1 MRCLLKKNVTLSK
14 EQIMRMTNK
23 EYYKLSERARNAV
36 DAADKNRTK
45 YAAQDTV
52 QRNAEAAG
60 IKDLTTD
67 EFRKATKAIQPRMRL
82 DRKKTAARAVAIDKR
97 EAKKTAAKRAAAAVG
112 NAPAVKKAAPN
123 LTGKTA
129 SFIAAQKAKEAAKK
143 VAESRRKKD
152 LEFKKEA
159 AKKKGKK

>member
-1 MRCLLKKNVTLSK
+1 
-14 EQIMRMTNK
+14 MRMTNK

-112 NAPAVKKAAPN
+112 NPVTKKAAP
-123 LTGKTA
+123 
-129 SFIAAQKAKEAAKK
+129 AAKK
-143 VAESRRKKD
+143 ATPKPAVKTRLKEST
-152 LEFKKEA
+152 
-159 AKKKGKK
+159 KKKGK

>member
-1 MRCLLKKNVTLSK
+1 MARLSDRARK
-14 EQIMRMTNK
+14 AVRNASSVETGVATYETINRNAK
-23 EYYKLSERARNAV
+23 AAGVKLTMAEERA
-36 DAADKNRTK
+36 AAK
-45 YAAQDTV
+45 V
-52 QRNAEAAG
+52 LE
-60 IKDLTTD
+60 
-67 EFRKATKAIQPRMRL
+67 PRIRL
-82 DRKKTAARAVAIDKR
+82 DRKKTAARAVNIEKMQ
-97 EAKKTAAKRAAAAVG
+97 AKKAAAKRAAAAVG